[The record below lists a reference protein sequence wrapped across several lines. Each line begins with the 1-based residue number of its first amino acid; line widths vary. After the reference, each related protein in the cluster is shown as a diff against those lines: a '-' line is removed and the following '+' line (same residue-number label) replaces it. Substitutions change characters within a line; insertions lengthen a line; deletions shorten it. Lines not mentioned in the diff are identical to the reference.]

1 MESAVQRLVSMELP
15 RVMPQGFVAARLP
28 GSGPV
33 SVAVVISTMGAE
45 IGAPS
50 LVIVRELAAGRVLLG
65 ALVDAQERVLQ
76 WLEVWV
82 QSLAAADSP
91 EACPNGQADR
101 LWVGSIEAMATMSN
115 QSPIMVDRAGSR
127 STPFFVV
134 PDSRGGWT
142 CVEPRGEPGHRW
154 ELCTDDARLQ
164 GEGLPC
170 FDADTQ
176 RYLHVPQHPDLPLV
190 DCKKVADAAWRVT
203 PVGVKHLGVP
213 EQSLACNPCGG
224 YLCVRPLVV
233 YSLADFLTMLRE
245 RVEGTAEGFPVSSNG
260 TCDPW
265 LLRGA
270 ANRRSRAIEAMHLKL
285 RLLRDAV
292 SEVRAV
298 VHRTGA
304 PLLNLSDSSFRVT
317 LPDEAPGLPRLW
329 NARCVL
335 AHPGEGVRVTVHGS
349 EKAYFRPGP
358 SHTSSVWKPGDVV
371 GRFVSAATNFAVTK
385 ARTEREGV
393 VLEGLL
399 RRSTMDLR
407 AHDLVRL
414 IFTWASARYEVWAQ
428 VQQVGG
434 GPDVEVTTIPYK
446 DAGLLRDIEGS
457 RTKVE
462 CLVMPIVSSP
472 FDLYSLAVLGVFMLL
487 VEDPSRFNKTKVLLE
502 NLAERCALLAS
513 EDAQAPLEARIAR
526 TLASDAGLA
535 SFLAQAAPRPIPED
549 LWLGSIAMLIRA
561 LPESGPDSSC
571 ANPRDV
577 PAHALHTVFDPL
589 LSDLDRLL
597 ARTRTLVLGEEALNR
612 EVCAVIQPH
621 LNALRG

>member
-1 MESAVQRLVSMELP
+1 M
-15 RVMPQGFVAARLP
+15 
-28 GSGPV
+28 
-33 SVAVVISTMGAE
+33 
-45 IGAPS
+45 
-50 LVIVRELAAGRVLLG
+50 
-65 ALVDAQERVLQ
+65 
-76 WLEVWV
+76 
-82 QSLAAADSP
+82 
-91 EACPNGQADR
+91 
-101 LWVGSIEAMATMSN
+101 
-115 QSPIMVDRAGSR
+115 
-127 STPFFVV
+127 
-134 PDSRGGWT
+134 
-142 CVEPRGEPGHRW
+142 
-154 ELCTDDARLQ
+154 
-164 GEGLPC
+164 
-170 FDADTQ
+170 
-176 RYLHVPQHPDLPLV
+176 
-190 DCKKVADAAWRVT
+190 ADAAWRVT

-597 ARTRTLVLGEEALNR
+597 AVNLKGSFHWAVAASRSMIPRGRGRIVLLASQAALVSLPSQSAYTASKGAVAALARSLAIDWARHGIGVNAICPTFIWTPMAAPMLEIPEVHQAAVRRIPMGRVGQPRDIGGVVAFLCAPAADLVTGVVLAVDGGWTAGEPEL
-612 EVCAVIQPH
+612 P
-621 LNALRG
+621 L